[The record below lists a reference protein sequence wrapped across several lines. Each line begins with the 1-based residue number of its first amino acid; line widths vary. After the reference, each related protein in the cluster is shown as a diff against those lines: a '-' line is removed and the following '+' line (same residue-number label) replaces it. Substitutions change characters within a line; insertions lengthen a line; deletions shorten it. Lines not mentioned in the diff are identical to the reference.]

1 MLLGNKIQ
9 HNTLQMGNKKNSGIQ
24 FLGNKIN
31 SQANRSVLPLPPHN
45 VAHRTSPIEKYHV
58 NNH

>member
-9 HNTLQMGNKKNSGIQ
+9 HNTLKMGNKKNTGIQ
-24 FLGNKIN
+24 LLGNKIN
-31 SQANRSVLPLPPHN
+31 SESNRRVLPIEPSN
-45 VAHRTSPIEKYHV
+45 VAHRTSPIEKYHL